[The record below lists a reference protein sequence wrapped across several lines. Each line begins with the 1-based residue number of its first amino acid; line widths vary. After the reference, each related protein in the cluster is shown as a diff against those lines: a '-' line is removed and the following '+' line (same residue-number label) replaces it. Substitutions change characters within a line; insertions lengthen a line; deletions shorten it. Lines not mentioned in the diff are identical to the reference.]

1 MWKEIYW
8 RITKS
13 IFLSLLMVYLG
24 FSLSQLIAE
33 VSGQN
38 FISDKSILSIMSGKS
53 KIAQIIAK
61 YGGDSGAG
69 LQVLVREK
77 PNQLGHE
84 VLLGYYDGRVW
95 KVVYRMYYPGEF
107 VKSVTTWVEP
117 TSRWNVSG
125 FMIVTRGGAGNNYRL
140 IILADVKGVIKP
152 VINLIGSGGEK
163 KLPEFVDLDNDG
175 YQEIIHTP
183 DWWKYYGNEK
193 LAFRNLKAE
202 IWKWDPIKSRYVLM
216 KKVPWLHRLD
226 ALRKR

>member
-1 MWKEIYW
+1 MWKEVYW
-8 RITKS
+8 QITKFVS
-13 IFLSLLMVYLG
+13 LSLLMVYLG
-24 FSLSQLIAE
+24 FSLSQLMAR

-38 FISDKSILSIMSGKS
+38 FITDKSILSIMSCES

-69 LQVLVREK
+69 LQVLIREK
-77 PNQLGHE
+77 PGQPGHE
-84 VLLGYYDGRVW
+84 VLLGYYDEGVW
-95 KVVYRMYYPGEF
+95 KVVYRLYYLGEF
-107 VKSVTTWVEP
+107 VKSVTTWVAP
-117 TSRWNVSG
+117 APGWDVSG

-152 VINLIGSGGEK
+152 VINLIGSGGDK

-193 LAFRNLKAE
+193 LAFRSLKAE
-202 IWKWDPIKSRYVLM
+202 IWKWDPRKLRYVLV

-226 ALRKR
+226 ALRRR